1 MNNLNGISL
10 KTIFNILKKNVLI
23 FVSVFTIFLL
33 GAIIGSKVLFSSC
46 SVKASVLVKTNVDS
60 SSTNYVL
67 LYNNYMST
75 ALGFL
80 KDDIVLKNTANK
92 YNLTTTDL
100 RKDLDYSYS
109 GEIISIVY
117 EGGKNIEV
125 AKKILDSIVLD
136 WIDYTAANQISGVD
150 GKLNIVS
157 NAQFNED
164 LETKRKIFVFSMIF
178 IGAVIGV
185 VISFL
190 KGLYWL
196 KFDDESLVPQ
206 TIKRP
211 IDALFKKSKY
221 NTFDSIE
228 NELEFKVLMLNFFRT
243 DSKVINFTS
252 VDGKNKEK
260 LIIKMC
266 DIFEKQGN
274 SVCVLDLDSS
284 DVLKEF
290 HNYETLSCDIFKIQ
304 GNGIEDCINNLKNK
318 YDYVIASNDE
328 SSSLGKEFMLN
339 KYADTTVIDIEIGRT
354 RKTKLKNIINI
365 FNKDN
370 DNLLFVVSK

>member
-178 IGAVIGV
+178 IGN
-185 VISFL
+185 FL
-190 KGLYWL
+190 M
-196 KFDDESLVPQ
+196 
-206 TIKRP
+206 IK
-211 IDALFKKSKY
+211 
-221 NTFDSIE
+221 
-228 NELEFKVLMLNFFRT
+228 
-243 DSKVINFTS
+243 
-252 VDGKNKEK
+252 
-260 LIIKMC
+260 IK
-266 DIFEKQGN
+266 
-274 SVCVLDLDSS
+274 
-284 DVLKEF
+284 
-290 HNYETLSCDIFKIQ
+290 
-304 GNGIEDCINNLKNK
+304 
-318 YDYVIASNDE
+318 
-328 SSSLGKEFMLN
+328 
-339 KYADTTVIDIEIGRT
+339 
-354 RKTKLKNIINI
+354 
-365 FNKDN
+365 
-370 DNLLFVVSK
+370 